1 MSKKNIIIIAG
12 PNGAGKTTLAPF
24 LHSNYAIE
32 ESVNPDIIAD
42 GLSLHP
48 QTVAFQSGRIALTRI
63 KTFLAGNKSFAYE
76 TTLASHTVSHILKS
90 SHRDNYHVSLHFLAL
105 PSAQVAKQRV
115 EHRVS
120 QGGHDIP
127 DDVIERRFKR
137 GLANFL
143 SHYQY
148 EVDEWVLYDA
158 LDNSNVIAY
167 RNINSAVEILLPNDF
182 NRLETYND

>member
-12 PNGAGKTTLAPF
+12 PNGTGKTTLAPF
-24 LHSNYAIE
+24 LHRHYAIE

-63 KTFLAGNKSFAYE
+63 KSFLASHQSFAYE

-90 SHRDNYHVSLHFLAL
+90 CRRDNYHVSLHFLAL
-105 PSAQVAKQRV
+105 PSAKLAKQRV
-115 EHRVS
+115 AHRVS

-127 DDVIERRFKR
+127 DEVIERRFKR
-137 GLANFL
+137 GLDNFF
-143 SHYQY
+143 SYYQY

-158 LDNSNVIAY
+158 LHDCDVIAY
-167 RNINSAVEILLPNDF
+167 QNKNSAIKILLLDDF
-182 NRLETYND
+182 NRLEAYHD

>member
-1 MSKKNIIIIAG
+1 MRKKNIIIIAG

-48 QTVAFQSGRIALTRI
+48 QSVAFQSGRIALMRI
-63 KTFLAGNKSFAYE
+63 KKFLASNKSFAYE
-76 TTLASHTVSHILKS
+76 TTLASHTVRHILNS
-90 SHRDNYHVSLHFLAL
+90 RYRDDYHVSLHFLAL
-105 PSAQVAKQRV
+105 PSAKMAMQRV
-115 EHRVS
+115 EYRVS

-148 EVDEWVLYDA
+148 DVDEWVLYDA
-158 LDNSNVIAY
+158 LDSSNVIAY
-167 RNINSAVEILLPNDF
+167 RNNNSAVEILLPNYF
-182 NRLETYND
+182 SRLEAYND

>member
-24 LHSNYAIE
+24 LHANYAIE

-63 KTFLAGNKSFAYE
+63 KIFLASNKSFAYE

-115 EHRVS
+115 AHRVS

-137 GLANFL
+137 GLANFF

-148 EVDEWVLYDA
+148 QVDEWVLYDA
-158 LDNSNVIAY
+158 IKNHNVIAY
-167 RNINSAVEILLPNDF
+167 KQADEAINILLPDDF
-182 NRLETYND
+182 KRLETRHD

>member
-1 MSKKNIIIIAG
+1 MNKKNILIIAG
-12 PNGAGKTTLAPF
+12 ANGAGKTTLAPF
-24 LHSNYAIE
+24 LHRNYAIE

-63 KTFLAGNKSFAYE
+63 KACLAANKSFAYE

-90 SHRDNYHVSLHFLAL
+90 CQRENYHVSLHFLAL
-105 PSAQVAKQRV
+105 PSAKLAKQRV
-115 EHRVS
+115 AHRVS

-127 DDVIERRFKR
+127 DEVIERRFKR
-137 GLANFL
+137 GLDNFF
-143 SHYQY
+143 SYYQY

-158 LDNSNVIAY
+158 LNNRGVIAY
-167 RNINSAVEILLPNDF
+167 QNKNSAVTILLPDDF
-182 NRLETYND
+182 NRLEAHND

>member
-1 MSKKNIIIIAG
+1 M
-12 PNGAGKTTLAPF
+12 
-24 LHSNYAIE
+24 
-32 ESVNPDIIAD
+32 
-42 GLSLHP
+42 
-48 QTVAFQSGRIALTRI
+48 
-63 KTFLAGNKSFAYE
+63 
-76 TTLASHTVSHILKS
+76 
-90 SHRDNYHVSLHFLAL
+90 
-105 PSAQVAKQRV
+105 

-137 GLANFL
+137 GLANFF

-167 RNINSAVEILLPNDF
+167 RNINSAVDILLANDF
-182 NRLETYND
+182 NRLEAYND